1 MAMYI
6 ECSGSTTEAGGK
18 SGMAPEREV
27 LIWFSYYIVL
37 RKMCYATLNYGL
49 ERGYGLPWWC
59 SG

>member
-27 LIWFSYYIVL
+27 LIWFSKNKKPPGLVL
-37 RKMCYATLNYGL
+37 IHPDHV
-49 ERGYGLPWWC
+49 E
-59 SG
+59 